1 MNKNILIQAL
11 VTMGYRQMDEKQL
24 IWGKPIGF
32 GMIAGEIKEED
43 NAIEFKTLFNNM
55 NNELTVW
62 DSTYTNFEQS
72 QNGKVVKFDEI
83 AEGKELYSMYVNFIA
98 YAEYETNVSKIVFV
112 GGHTQPFAFK
122 TPNDVLVY

>member
-11 VTMGYRQMDEKQL
+11 VTMGYRPMDEKQL

-43 NAIEFKTLFNNM
+43 NAVEFKTLFNNV

-72 QNGKVVKFDEI
+72 QNGKVVKF
-83 AEGKELYSMYVNFIA
+83 GVLFI
-98 YAEYETNVSKIVFV
+98 
-112 GGHTQPFAFK
+112 
-122 TPNDVLVY
+122 